1 MCRRWRH
8 GMGSQRV
15 GRERPTYAKTPCAR
29 VSPHFRGVPPGAWS
43 FMLFPLDGPVAKLTF
58 CTSPSLRA
66 SEHTGVAIRFPSR
79 LRRIPTKNGR
89 PVGGHFS
96 RNDRSFVRFA
106 HVAAGPQITNM
117 RGRTWCAPWSGDHAC
132 PPRLRL
138 PLPTALNRGSA
149 GRVGRAADLCPGKKR
164 PPARCAGAPGVTYS
178 FTNRRRGSRRS
189 RCSAGSGTGTAAA
202 GYIPAATGSWPPGGP
217 DCPRPG
223 SC

>member
-1 MCRRWRH
+1 
-8 GMGSQRV
+8 MGSQRA
-15 GRERPTYAKTPCAR
+15 GRGRPTYAKTPCAR
-29 VSPHFRGVPPGAWS
+29 FSPHFRGVPPGAWS

-89 PVGGHFS
+89 PLGGHFFGMTGLLCGLRMLQQARKS
-96 RNDRSFVRFA
+96 SICGGA
-106 HVAAGPQITNM
+106 HG
-117 RGRTWCAPWSGDHAC
+117 APPRSGDHAC

-149 GRVGRAADLCPGKKR
+149 GRVSRAADLCPGEKR
-164 PPARCAGAPGVTYS
+164 PPARCAGAPGVTCS